1 MASPFAVPPLRR
13 RAAVL
18 AAWETITDVIADEGA
33 RARAVTRKR
42 RRRRRARDVS
52 DVSKATSR
60 AWTDGRCG
68 ATNRTGVDA

>member
-33 RARAVTRKR
+33 RARARGDEKTTSTKTGTRC
-42 RRRRRARDVS
+42 VGCVES
-52 DVSKATSR
+52 DLAS
-60 AWTDGRCG
+60 
-68 ATNRTGVDA
+68 VD